1 MNSPR
6 SLEACRQ
13 LGINPQSLYYVKF
26 KTFVRT
32 HPEIIRLNEELQKKR
47 FNNINKYRE
56 EMIAA
61 VIQKREEIIKEQE
74 KEETAETNI
83 VIIVNQQKRKKN

>member
-26 KTFVRT
+26 KTFCDNN
-32 HPEIIRLNEELQKKR
+32 PDIKLLKKDLQKRR
-47 FNNINKYRE
+47 FDNINTFRE
-56 EMIAA
+56 EQIEA
-61 VIQKREEIIKEQE
+61 V
-74 KEETAETNI
+74 
-83 VIIVNQQKRKKN
+83 KKNVKKLSKSKKKV